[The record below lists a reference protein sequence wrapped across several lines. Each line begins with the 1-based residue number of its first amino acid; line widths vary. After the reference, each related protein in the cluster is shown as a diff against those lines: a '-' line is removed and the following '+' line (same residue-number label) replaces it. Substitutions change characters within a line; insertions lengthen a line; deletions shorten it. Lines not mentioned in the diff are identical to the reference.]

1 MSAAALML
9 LAWAIEMT
17 LGWPNWV
24 YKRVRHPVVWF
35 GTLVS
40 RFERVLNRKSWPHH
54 ARYLAGMLATV
65 ICISVATSLGWAI
78 AVMIPPTL
86 WGITLE
92 ALIASSL
99 IASRSLYAHVA
110 AVAKPLNA
118 GDVEGARVAVS
129 MIVGR
134 DPSKLDEAGV
144 ARAGLESLAENTSDG
159 VTAPLFWGVILGL
172 PGLAAYKAINTLD
185 SMIGHK
191 TERYAA
197 FGGFA
202 ARLDDIANLI
212 PARLTG
218 FLFAITSG
226 KTSAFRI
233 MFRDARRHRSPNAGW
248 PEAAMAGAL
257 GVRLSGPRAYEAG
270 IKQEPWLNRGASD
283 PTASDMARGLRLY
296 RRTMGLSAAL
306 LLCLMLAVFVLKDA
320 PWA

>member
-9 LAWAIEMT
+9 LAWTIEVT
-17 LGWPNWV
+17 LGWPDWV
-24 YKRVRHPVVWF
+24 HKRIRHPVVWF
-35 GTLVS
+35 GALLS
-40 RFERVLNRKSWPHH
+40 RFERVLNRQIWSHR
-54 ARYLAGMLATV
+54 ARYLAGMFTALFCIAFATG
-65 ICISVATSLGWAI
+65 LGWTI
-78 AVMIPPTL
+78 AAMLPPTL

-99 IASRSLYAHVA
+99 IASRSLHAHVA
-110 AVAKPLNA
+110 AVAEPLSA
-118 GDVEGARVAVS
+118 GDIEGARSAVS

-134 DPSKLDEAGV
+134 DPSKLDEAGI

-159 VTAPLFWGVILGL
+159 VTAPLFWGVMLGL
-172 PGLAAYKAINTLD
+172 PGLAAYKAVNTLD

-202 ARLDDIANLI
+202 ARIDDLANLI

-218 FLFAITSG
+218 CLFALASG
-226 KTSAFRI
+226 KASAFRV

-257 GVRLSGPRAYEAG
+257 NVCLSGPRAYEAG
-270 IKQEPWLNRGASD
+270 IKQEPWLNEGASD
-283 PTASDMARGLRLY
+283 PTASHMARGLSLY
-296 RRTMGLSAAL
+296 RRTVGLSAAL
-306 LLCLMLAVFVLKDA
+306 LLCLVLAMFTLRGT
-320 PWA
+320 P